1 MKTFEIENRSP
12 EAAAD
17 VTVIALS
24 GYLDAHT
31 VADFD
36 RHVDE
41 IIGAG
46 TVKIVLDLQGLS
58 YISSAGIGALMG
70 LSQRLK
76 KSDGDLVLLQPTSK
90 VFKILDLL
98 GFTRIFTL
106 CDSEDEACAAFQQ
119 T

>member
-1 MKTFEIENRSP
+1 MKTFEVDIRSLDSSP
-12 EAAAD
+12 D
-17 VTVIALS
+17 VRVIALN

-36 RHVDE
+36 RCTDE
-41 IIGAG
+41 LIAAG
-46 TVKIVLDLQGLS
+46 TVKIILDLQGLS

-76 KSDGDLVLLQPTSK
+76 KDGGELVLLQPTQK

-98 GFTRIFTL
+98 GFTRIFHL
-106 CDSEDEACAAFQQ
+106 CDSEEEAEPILRS
-119 T
+119 